1 VFVGQSATFSVTA
14 TGENLVYQWK
24 DNQTPIPGATSST
37 YTTPPATLDDD
48 KTIIRVDVSNGG
60 GTVPSQVA
68 KWYVNAGPPPTPTPT
83 PTATPSGTPPATP
96 TPTPTVTP
104 TPTATPTPSPTPK
117 GKGKGKNLAN
127 VSTRV
132 SVYNED
138 SVMIGGFIIS
148 GETDKTVVL
157 RAIGPSLVKAG
168 VKGALADPVLEL
180 YDSGGILI
188 AQNDN
193 WNSLPLGDVPSGFEP
208 ADPNESLITATLP
221 AGSYTAVVRGV
232 NGDTGVA
239 LCELYDLAPDNSS
252 VRNIS
257 TRALV
262 GTGDDV
268 LIGGFIIGG
277 DDPTK
282 VMVRAIG
289 PSLTSF
295 GVAGA
300 LPDPILE
307 LHAADGSLI
316 YENDDWRGDQEQ
328 QILDSTLAPTDDR
341 ESAII
346 ATLPPGNYTAIIH
359 GRGNNTGVALVE
371 VYNLENP

>member
-1 VFVGQSATFSVTA
+1 M
-14 TGENLVYQWK
+14 
-24 DNQTPIPGATSST
+24 
-37 YTTPPATLDDD
+37 
-48 KTIIRVDVSNGG
+48 
-60 GTVPSQVA
+60 VA
-68 KWYVNAGPPPTPTPT
+68 APPPTPTPT
-83 PTATPSGTPPATP
+83 PTHADSE
-96 TPTPTVTP
+96 
-104 TPTATPTPSPTPK
+104 PTPK

-132 SVYNED
+132 SVYKED
-138 SVMIGGFIIS
+138 NVMIGGFIVS

-157 RAIGPSLVKAG
+157 RAIGPSLAKAG
-168 VKGALADPVLEL
+168 VKGALVDPLLEL
-180 YDSGGILI
+180 YDSGGTLI

-193 WNSLPLGDVPSGFEP
+193 WNSLPLEEVPSGFEP

-221 AGSYTAVVRGV
+221 AGSYTAVLRGV
-232 NGDTGVA
+232 NGATGVA
-239 LCELYDLAPDNSS
+239 LCELYDLAPDNAS

-277 DDPTK
+277 EDPTK

-316 YENDDWRGDQEQ
+316 YENDDWRSDQEQ
-328 QILDSTLAPTDDR
+328 QILDSALAPADDR
-341 ESAII
+341 EAAII
-346 ATLPPGNYTAIIH
+346 ATLPPGNYTAIIR

>member
-1 VFVGQSATFSVTA
+1 V
-14 TGENLVYQWK
+14 
-24 DNQTPIPGATSST
+24 
-37 YTTPPATLDDD
+37 
-48 KTIIRVDVSNGG
+48 
-60 GTVPSQVA
+60 
-68 KWYVNAGPPPTPTPT
+68 
-83 PTATPSGTPPATP
+83 
-96 TPTPTVTP
+96 
-104 TPTATPTPSPTPK
+104 
-117 GKGKGKNLAN
+117 N
-127 VSTRV
+127 VSSRV
-132 SVYNED
+132 SVFEGDN
-138 SVMIGGFIIS
+138 VMIGGFIVS

-168 VKGALADPVLEL
+168 VKGALVDPLLEL
-180 YDSGGILI
+180 YDSDGILI

-193 WNSLPLGDVPSGFEP
+193 WNSLPPEEVPSGFEP
-208 ADPNESLITATLP
+208 GDPHESLISATLP
-221 AGSYTAVVRGV
+221 AGSYTAVLRGV
-232 NGDTGVA
+232 NGDIGVA
-239 LCELYDLAPDNSS
+239 LCELYDLAPDSGS
-252 VRNIS
+252 IRNIS

-277 DDPTK
+277 DEPTQ

-316 YENDDWRGDQEQ
+316 YENDDWRSDQEQ
-328 QILDSTLAPTDDR
+328 EIVDSALAPTDDR
-341 ESAII
+341 EAAII

-359 GRGNNTGVALVE
+359 GRGNSQGIGLVE